1 MLYYSITIEFDK
13 VLNDFRVTSKD
24 EDGIV
29 EALLGYAKSLE
40 DVHTI
45 VDDFAKEMSSQRADF
60 LR

>member
-45 VDDFAKEMSSQRADF
+45 VDDFAKEMSNE
-60 LR
+60 

>member
-29 EALLGYAKSLE
+29 EALLCYAKSLE

-45 VDDFAKEMSSQRADF
+45 VDDFAKEMSNE
-60 LR
+60 